1 MGFPTK
7 SYKIPQIPT
16 NFYGDFMVINYEVS
30 LYLQGHLEATMA
42 SETTKMGMA
51 TRGNMHTDTRVM
63 EVSDFNS
70 EVKFEL

>member
-1 MGFPTK
+1 
-7 SYKIPQIPT
+7 
-16 NFYGDFMVINYEVS
+16 MVINYEVS